1 MKVLYKAWYWAW
13 WFTFHSWKQNLILF
27 SLWKYL
33 DLFMISLRGRRLK
46 GKGKKTLGKGSFS
59 RERNARGARG
69 RREGGS
75 RALIPFPFPF
85 ERLPRRL
92 IYDKRRD
99 TSLFQLFL
107 MVTSRRGSA
116 RQYECA
122 QLHIPNC
129 SFIKNQRRKGTFIF
143 HTFTS
148 SI

>member
-1 MKVLYKAWYWAW
+1 
-13 WFTFHSWKQNLILF
+13 
-27 SLWKYL
+27 
-33 DLFMISLRGRRLK
+33 MISLCGRRLK
-46 GKGKKTLGKGSFS
+46 GKGQGALGKGSFS
-59 RERNARGARG
+59 RERNARGTRG

-92 IYDKRRD
+92 IYDKRWD

-122 QLHIPNC
+122 QLHITNC
-129 SFIKNQRRKGTFIF
+129 SFTKNKRRKFSIHS
-143 HTFTS
+143 HTQSNKAGDQAS
-148 SI
+148 SVERLEDLRVIPNRCKEY

>member
-1 MKVLYKAWYWAW
+1 
-13 WFTFHSWKQNLILF
+13 
-27 SLWKYL
+27 
-33 DLFMISLRGRRLK
+33 MISLRGRRLK
-46 GKGKKTLGKGSFS
+46 WKGKGALGKGSFR

-75 RALIPFPFPF
+75 HALITFPFPF

-92 IYDKRRD
+92 IYDKRWD

-107 MVTSRRGSA
+107 MLRSRRGSA

-129 SFIKNQRRKGTFIF
+129 NFTKMKRRKGAFNLFSIHSHTQSNKAGDQASSVERLDDLHFIPNRCKEY
-143 HTFTS
+143 
-148 SI
+148 